1 MLLTTKDQ
9 LVSLAKKYLNTN
21 LKRYIVVGGFAYVT
35 EMMVIFFG
43 VKVFNLNNVIVVG
56 ISFWV
61 GFVVAFILQKLIT
74 FGNLDKRFHIVG
86 KQLIIYGV
94 LIAFNYLL
102 TLMAVNIFSKY
113 MSVYLIRTLI
123 ILFITV
129 INFNVYKIIFKN
141 TK

>member
-35 EMMVIFFG
+35 EMMVIFLG
-43 VKVFNLNNVIVVG
+43 VKVFNLNNVLVVG
-56 ISFWV
+56 ISFWI

-74 FGNLDKRFHIVG
+74 FGNLDKRFHIIG
-86 KQLIIYGV
+86 KQLTIYGV